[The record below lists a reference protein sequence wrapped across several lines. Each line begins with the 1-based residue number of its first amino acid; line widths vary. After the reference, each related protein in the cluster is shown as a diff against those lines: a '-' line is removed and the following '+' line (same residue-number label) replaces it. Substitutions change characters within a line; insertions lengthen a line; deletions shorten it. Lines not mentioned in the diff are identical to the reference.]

1 MHFLTTP
8 YIIQA
13 ILCRREIVKTPLIC
27 SLVIIM
33 HTYLYKY
40 IPHTTTIRTYITG
53 CIVQQ
58 KICVLAKG
66 RNPPKTKMQI
76 IKQTKKK
83 NKKKIASKNIKKLKK
98 NIHSKKCIVDS
109 FCSSLV
115 LPIFLIITL
124 SSCFLIKKTVFCL

>member
-1 MHFLTTP
+1 
-8 YIIQA
+8 
-13 ILCRREIVKTPLIC
+13 
-27 SLVIIM
+27 
-33 HTYLYKY
+33 
-40 IPHTTTIRTYITG
+40 
-53 CIVQQ
+53 
-58 KICVLAKG
+58 
-66 RNPPKTKMQI
+66 MQI